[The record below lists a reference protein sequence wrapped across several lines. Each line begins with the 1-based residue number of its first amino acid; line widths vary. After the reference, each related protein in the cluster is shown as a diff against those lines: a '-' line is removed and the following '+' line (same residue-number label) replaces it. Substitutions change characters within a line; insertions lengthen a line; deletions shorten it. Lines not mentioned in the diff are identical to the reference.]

1 MKKIFKKKDTKKT
14 VIALSRKSFDPD
26 SNTLEHVFFL
36 ITLQIEVYPD
46 SDKARDS
53 LTLFSP
59 NSCFPRRRSLVHSLV
74 ERENETA

>member
-1 MKKIFKKKDTKKT
+1 MKKIFLKKDTKKT

-26 SNTLEHVFFL
+26 SNALEHVFL
-36 ITLQIEVYPD
+36 KITLQIEVYQD
-46 SDKARDS
+46 SARDS